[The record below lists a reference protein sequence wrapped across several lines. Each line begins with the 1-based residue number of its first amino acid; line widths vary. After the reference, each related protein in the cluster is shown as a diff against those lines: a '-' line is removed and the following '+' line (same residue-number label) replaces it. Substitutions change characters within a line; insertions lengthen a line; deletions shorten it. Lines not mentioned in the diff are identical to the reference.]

1 MNIKQFTSVC
11 AVAVA
16 FSIAN
21 VLALVADSAA
31 ETMSSFD
38 LPGNARLGSGKIWRL
53 LLLGGSAL
61 AISLL
66 RARVPELR
74 PLLEASSSRR
84 AGNSRRAGITSE
96 ARVQ

>member
-11 AVAVA
+11 AIAVA

-31 ETMSSFD
+31 EATSSFD
-38 LPGNARLGSGKIWRL
+38 LPGNARLGSGKVWRL

-74 PLLEASSSRR
+74 PLLEAS
-84 AGNSRRAGITSE
+84 NSRRAGITSE